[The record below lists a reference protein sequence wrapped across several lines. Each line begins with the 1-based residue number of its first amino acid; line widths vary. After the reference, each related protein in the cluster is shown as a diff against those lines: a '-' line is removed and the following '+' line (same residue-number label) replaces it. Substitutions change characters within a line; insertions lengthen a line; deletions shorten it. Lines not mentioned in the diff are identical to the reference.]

1 MLLPKNK
8 LGPLL
13 GVKSHQAIHCVRN
26 EGYPLHRVCVCSILY
41 ALHRVC
47 VCVFYF
53 IRVRVRAAPIPIATE
68 VLFALSDVYWRSTN
82 KRVSL

>member
-47 VCVFYF
+47 VCVCVCVCACVCSILYACVCA
-53 IRVRVRAAPIPIATE
+53 RPQSP
-68 VLFALSDVYWRSTN
+68 
-82 KRVSL
+82 